1 MDDASPDAV
10 RASRR
15 RFPSGAR
22 GGVGG
27 VREPPRIGARGGGA
41 REGKSGNKGGADSG
55 AGAVAVGETGAG
67 AGEDEREEEGV
78 DPSKGAGRW

>member
-41 REGKSGNKGGADSG
+41 RAGKSGNDGG
-55 AGAVAVGETGAG
+55 AGAGTVAVGETGETG
-67 AGEDEREEEGV
+67 DRAGEDAREEEGV
-78 DPSKGAGRW
+78 E

>member
-1 MDDASPDAV
+1 MEDASPDAV
-10 RASRR
+10 CASRR

-41 REGKSGNKGGADSG
+41 REGKSGNEGGAG
-55 AGAVAVGETGAG
+55 AGAGAGRGAVAVGETGDRA
-67 AGEDEREEEGV
+67 AEDAREEEGV
-78 DPSKGAGRW
+78 E